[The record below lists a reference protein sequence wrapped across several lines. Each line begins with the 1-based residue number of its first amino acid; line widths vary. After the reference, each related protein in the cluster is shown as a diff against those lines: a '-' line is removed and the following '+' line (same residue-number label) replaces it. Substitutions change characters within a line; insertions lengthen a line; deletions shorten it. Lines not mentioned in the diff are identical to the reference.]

1 MHLFIHVLVFC
12 HVEDVT
18 RNQQAVEAVQVEEIE
33 EVYQEQQPQEF
44 EVADQVEELALD
56 SNLANPDLQQ
66 GKHQII
72 LNPSHF
78 IKFKALLLVLIPVH

>member
-1 MHLFIHVLVFC
+1 MHLFIHVLALC

-44 EVADQVEELALD
+44 EVSDQVEEPALD
-56 SNLANPDLQQ
+56 SNCANSDLQQ
-66 GKHQII
+66 GKHR
-72 LNPSHF
+72 F
-78 IKFKALLLVLIPVH
+78 IFKPRVITLS